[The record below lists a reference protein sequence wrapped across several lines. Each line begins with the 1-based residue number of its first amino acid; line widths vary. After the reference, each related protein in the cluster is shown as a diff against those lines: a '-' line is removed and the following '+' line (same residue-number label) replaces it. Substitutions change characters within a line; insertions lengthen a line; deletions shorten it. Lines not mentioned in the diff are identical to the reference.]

1 MRNAGLTLIETL
13 VVLALLSLL
22 TVIFVSQMPRAQ
34 AVNPEQVASRLGAA
48 LEAAHTQ
55 AVAERTALTLT
66 GDGERLL
73 VTAPDGT
80 EEKRFG
86 QTSLT
91 GSLTIQPDGQVAG
104 GLTLTTGAG
113 CIQHGLSAFGI
124 ASQTACPGAPVTAA
138 PAPAPTPGEPA
149 PTPGAPGSTPTPTP
163 GAPGSTPVREPQ
175 PVDGPLSLPGLP
187 DPVGE

>member
-1 MRNAGLTLIETL
+1 VRNAGLTLIETL

-80 EEKRFG
+80 EEERFG

-113 CIQHGLSAFGI
+113 CTQHGLSASGI
-124 ASQTACPGAPVTAA
+124 ASQAACGGTPVAVTPAPGASVPSPT
-138 PAPAPTPGEPA
+138 PAPTPGESD
-149 PTPGAPGSTPTPTP
+149 PTPPRWDPIAPPIT
-163 GAPGSTPVREPQ
+163 
-175 PVDGPLSLPGLP
+175 DPLPPPGLP
-187 DPVGE
+187 EQPVWE